1 MKIIDSTIIV
11 ALISMA
17 GTIIGSM
24 IGVMKSNDKTLYR
37 IEQLEKKV
45 EAHNNLV
52 ERMTIVEQEE
62 KSNEQRIQ
70 RLECEN
76 MINWKIRFKN
86 PVFYIQLI
94 VSIISS
100 IFAYMGITAS
110 EITSWYKLFEIIRQA
125 FSNPYIIFIMVISI
139 YNFLIDPTTKGISD
153 SKKAMTYDEPNI

>member
-24 IGVMKSNDKTLYR
+24 IGVMKSKLKLTIILLN
-37 IEQLEKKV
+37 EWQLLNKKKNPM
-45 EAHNNLV
+45 NNESKDWSV
-52 ERMTIVEQEE
+52 
-62 KSNEQRIQ
+62 K
-70 RLECEN
+70 N

>member
-1 MKIIDSTIIV
+1 
-11 ALISMA
+11 
-17 GTIIGSM
+17 
-24 IGVMKSNDKTLYR
+24 
-37 IEQLEKKV
+37 
-45 EAHNNLV
+45 
-52 ERMTIVEQEE
+52 
-62 KSNEQRIQ
+62 
-70 RLECEN
+70 

-100 IFAYMGITAS
+100 IFTYMGITAS

>member
-11 ALISMA
+11 AFNFNGWNNHWFYDRCYEIKWQNHYTEWTIRKMKMLKL
-17 GTIIGSM
+17 TIIFVNG
-24 IGVMKSNDKTLYR
+24 
-37 IEQLEKKV
+37 
-45 EAHNNLV
+45 
-52 ERMTIVEQEE
+52 EE
-62 KSNEQRIQ
+62 KSNDNESKDWSVK
-70 RLECEN
+70 N

-125 FSNPYIIFIMVISI
+125 FSNPYII
-139 YNFLIDPTTKGISD
+139 LLWL
-153 SKKAMTYDEPNI
+153 

>member
-52 ERMTIVEQEE
+52 EWQLLNKKKNPMN
-62 KSNEQRIQ
+62 NESKDWSVK
-70 RLECEN
+70 N